1 MKNLKAN
8 NVETQY
14 IIKSTVEHYHSD
26 DHTILPSLET
36 FSFKQMVNLEN
47 ICFGE
52 LKGPESLG
60 KLREAKAERCG
71 KLKSLLPLSIVK
83 NLEKIEVES
92 CNAMEEVVT
101 LFERQGVVN
110 SELAVNQCIEF
121 PKLKDLKLS
130 NLPKLIEFW
139 SECDRRS
146 CAPTQ
151 GQNGEE
157 ELLSTTDSAS
167 TLFNQKVCTF

>member
-1 MKNLKAN
+1 
-8 NVETQY
+8 
-14 IIKSTVEHYHSD
+14 
-26 DHTILPSLET
+26 
-36 FSFKQMVNLEN
+36 
-47 ICFGE
+47 
-52 LKGPESLG
+52 
-60 KLREAKAERCG
+60 
-71 KLKSLLPLSIVK
+71 
-83 NLEKIEVES
+83 
-92 CNAMEEVVT
+92 MEEVVT
-101 LFERQGVVN
+101 LFEREGVVN

-139 SECDRRS
+139 SECDRGS

>member
-1 MKNLKAN
+1 M
-8 NVETQY
+8 
-14 IIKSTVEHYHSD
+14 
-26 DHTILPSLET
+26 
-36 FSFKQMVNLEN
+36 
-47 ICFGE
+47 
-52 LKGPESLG
+52 
-60 KLREAKAERCG
+60 
-71 KLKSLLPLSIVK
+71 SIVK
-83 NLEKIEVES
+83 KLEKIEVES

-110 SELAVNQCIEF
+110 SESAVNQCIEF

-139 SECDRRS
+139 SKCDKS
-146 CAPTQ
+146 CARTQ

-157 ELLSTTDSAS
+157 ELLLTAHSAS